1 MEKELIS
8 IREASGLLGVAE
20 TTLRDWLYQKR
31 LPFYRLGR
39 AIRLKKEDVVKFR
52 ERARVEHKKGQQTMK
67 KGL

>member
-1 MEKELIS
+1 MEKELLS

-39 AIRLKKEDVVKFR
+39 AIRLKKEDIVKFR
-52 ERARVEHKKGQQTMK
+52 EESRVEEKGVV
-67 KGL
+67 

>member
-1 MEKELIS
+1 MEKELMS

-39 AIRLKKEDVVKFR
+39 AIRLKKEDIVKFR
-52 ERARVEHKKGQQTMK
+52 EKARVEDGSY
-67 KGL
+67 GN

>member
-1 MEKELIS
+1 MEKELLS

-39 AIRLKKEDVVKFR
+39 AIRLKKEDILDFR
-52 ERARVEHKKGQQTMK
+52 ENSRVDDNRN
-67 KGL
+67 

>member
-1 MEKELIS
+1 MEKELLS

-39 AIRLKKEDVVKFR
+39 AIRLKEEDIVEFR
-52 ERARVEHKKGQQTMK
+52 ENARVKGDNYEN
-67 KGL
+67 

>member
-1 MEKELIS
+1 MEKELLS

-39 AIRLKKEDVVKFR
+39 SIRLKKEDILDFR
-52 ERARVEHKKGQQTMK
+52 EDSRVDNNRNRN
-67 KGL
+67 

>member
-1 MEKELIS
+1 MEKELLS

-39 AIRLKKEDVVKFR
+39 AIRLKKEDIVKFR
-52 ERARVEHKKGQQTMK
+52 EEARVDYDRNYN
-67 KGL
+67 

>member
-20 TTLRDWLYQKR
+20 TTLRDWLYQNR

-39 AIRLKKEDVVKFR
+39 AIRLKKEDILEFR
-52 ERARVEHKKGQQTMK
+52 ERARVENGKNDIR
-67 KGL
+67 

>member
-1 MEKELIS
+1 MEKELLS

-39 AIRLKKEDVVKFR
+39 AIRLKKEDIVKFR
-52 ERARVEHKKGQQTMK
+52 ENSRVENSLQERRSLT
-67 KGL
+67 

>member
-1 MEKELIS
+1 MDKELLS

-39 AIRLKKEDVVKFR
+39 AIRLKREDILDFR
-52 ERARVEHKKGQQTMK
+52 ENSRVDNNRNRN
-67 KGL
+67 

>member
-1 MEKELIS
+1 MEKELMS

-39 AIRLKKEDVVKFR
+39 AIRLKKEDIVKFR
-52 ERARVEHKKGQQTMK
+52 EESRVEEKGVV
-67 KGL
+67 

>member
-1 MEKELIS
+1 MGKELLS

-39 AIRLKKEDVVKFR
+39 AIRIKKVDILEFR
-52 ERARVEHKKGQQTMK
+52 ERARVEG
-67 KGL
+67 GSNES

>member
-1 MEKELIS
+1 MEKELLS

-39 AIRLKKEDVVKFR
+39 AIRLKKTDILGFR
-52 ERARVEHKKGQQTMK
+52 EEARVEGSSN
-67 KGL
+67 GD